1 VSDPNRA
8 VASLRSE
15 ALGSIGRSLAIHGWE
30 ERLKG
35 VLTHQLES
43 EDGIAGW
50 LGLAATPKAER
61 GYVSV
66 NPVVG
71 VHDPEVERLVAEF
84 QGKRYRP
91 FADGTIGRP
100 LGYLMPTKSF
110 RTWRFDGKTTANGAE
125 ELAEAVTRY
134 GLPYAEENADR
145 RKLAETL
152 ERDDFVDSRILRMP
166 VLLLLLG
173 EPKRALEYAH
183 DAKRRFRSDPGPAAP
198 AYSEFS
204 DRLRAYVEAAES

>member
-1 VSDPNRA
+1 VTAEDRERILDA
-8 VASLRSE
+8 LRES
-15 ALGSIGRSLAIHGWE
+15 GRSIVRSLATLGWE

-35 VLTHQLES
+35 MLTHELRS
-43 EDGIAGW
+43 DDGIVGW
-50 LGLAATPKAER
+50 LGLAVTPRAER

-71 VHDPEVERLVAEF
+71 VHDPEVERLVAKF
-84 QGKRYRP
+84 QGKRYQP

-110 RTWRFDGKTTANGAE
+110 RTWRFDSKTIANGAE
-125 ELAEAVTRY
+125 DLAEAVDRY

-152 ERDDFVDSRILRMP
+152 ERDDFVDSRILRIP
-166 VLLLLLG
+166 VFLLLLG
-173 EPKRALEYAH
+173 ERERALNYAR
-183 DAKRRFRSDPGPAAP
+183 DAKQRFRSDPGPAAS
-198 AYSEFS
+198 AYAEFGEH
-204 DRLRAYVEAAES
+204 LREFVPQ